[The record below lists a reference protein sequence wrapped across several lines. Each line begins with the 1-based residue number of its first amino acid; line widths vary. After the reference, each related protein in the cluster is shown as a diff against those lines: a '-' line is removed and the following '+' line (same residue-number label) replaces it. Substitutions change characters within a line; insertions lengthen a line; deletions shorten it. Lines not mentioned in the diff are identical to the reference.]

1 MLGRRSRQFIVFAA
15 VGVTATALQW
25 GILIIGVEFFR
36 WPPAVGSGVGFLIS
50 ASANYLLNYRLT
62 FRSSRAHL
70 SAASRFF
77 VVAGFGLLLNV
88 ALMQLLTN
96 HWRFQYLLAQ
106 TVATIVV
113 IAWTFSGSAFWSFA
127 SEADH

>member
-1 MLGRRSRQFIVFAA
+1 
-15 VGVTATALQW
+15 
-25 GILIIGVEFFR
+25 
-36 WPPAVGSGVGFLIS
+36 
-50 ASANYLLNYRLT
+50 
-62 FRSSRAHL
+62 
-70 SAASRFF
+70 
-77 VVAGFGLLLNV
+77 
-88 ALMQLLTN
+88 MQLLTN